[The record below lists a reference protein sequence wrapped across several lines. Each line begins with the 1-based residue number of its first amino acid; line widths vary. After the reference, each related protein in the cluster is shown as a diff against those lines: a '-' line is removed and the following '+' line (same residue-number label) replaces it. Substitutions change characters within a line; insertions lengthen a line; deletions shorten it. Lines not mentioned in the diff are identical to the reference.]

1 MRFRT
6 RRGLTACA
14 STTTASSR
22 SSQAHARCAA
32 PTPSARRRVAPH
44 ATGYSKEVTNRSLR
58 VRALGRLLP
67 GLAAL
72 LVLGVGPPLAAGG
85 GAGLTVNLAGRAA
98 AGLLAVGPEP
108 GGTGWEANAGALGPF
123 LNQQFDY
130 VCPAYGSSGTVWGTG
145 VYTYD
150 SSVCTAAVLE
160 GRITLAGG
168 GKVVIEVLPG
178 RGSYQ
183 GSTRNGITSNSYGSY
198 FGS

>member
-1 MRFRT
+1 M
-6 RRGLTACA
+6 
-14 STTTASSR
+14 
-22 SSQAHARCAA
+22 
-32 PTPSARRRVAPH
+32 
-44 ATGYSKEVTNRSLR
+44 TNRSLR
-58 VRALGRLLP
+58 VRALGRLFP
-67 GLAAL
+67 CLAAL

-130 VCPAYGSSGTVWGTG
+130 VCPAYGSAGTVWGTG

-198 FGS
+198 SGSFTLVSASATTAGVADGGTGWNANSTALNHTIFRTSLKFASSRGSVAMAI